1 MESIT
6 FPEVETG
13 SKLRR
18 LRLRQANRQDIVPV
32 PARLEDLISQ
42 DHLARLIWE
51 VVGRLDLTAFY
62 ARIKVFEGEPG
73 APAIDPK
80 ILITLWL
87 YAISQGVNSAREID
101 ELRVAHIA
109 YMWICGGVCLNYH
122 TISDFRT
129 DYEQEL
135 DELMTQVVKQL
146 DVAGLVELSTQ
157 GQDGMRVRAS
167 AGAASFRRQPTLEK
181 ALEQAQSRET
191 EVEQAGQAESDQRT
205 ARQRAAQ
212 ERAARERVVRLEA
225 ALEEMPAARAA
236 KKPDEK
242 DKARVSSTDAE
253 ARVMKMPD
261 GGYRPAYNWQFSVEL
276 SNFAITGVDVVNIGS
291 DKAQMEPMV
300 KQVAERTEQ
309 LPENWLVDGGFI
321 KFTAIEALAAL
332 GVVVFGPVPE
342 PKDEDRDRYAPAP
355 TDSAVVAEWRQRMGT
370 EEGKAT
376 YKQRSLV
383 ELPNAQARHRYGI
396 QQVRVRGHRKV
407 RCVALWVAVTHN
419 LLIWIRHLRQVVSSP
434 GGQLQ
439 ECRASVGA

>member
-1 MESIT
+1 MTST
-6 FPEVETG
+6 TSANTETD
-13 SKLRR
+13 SELRR
-18 LRLRQANRQDIVPV
+18 LRLRQANRHDVVPV
-32 PARLEDLISQ
+32 PARLEDLIAQ

-51 VVGRLDLTAFY
+51 VVGRLDLSPFY
-62 ARIKVFEGEPG
+62 ARLKVFEGEPG

-87 YAISQGVNSAREID
+87 YAISQGVSSAREID
-101 ELRVAHIA
+101 DLRVTHIA
-109 YMWICGGVCLNYH
+109 YIWICGGVYLNYH

-146 DVAGLVELSTQ
+146 DAAGLVELSTQ

-181 ALEQAQSRET
+181 ALEQAQSQEA
-191 EVEQAGQAESDQRT
+191 EVEQMGQVEDDPRT
-205 ARQRAAQ
+205 AAQKAAQ
-212 ERAARERVVRLEA
+212 ERAARERVARLEA

-236 KKPDEK
+236 KKPEER
-242 DKARVSSTDAE
+242 DKARVSSTDPE

-276 SNFAITGVDVVNIGS
+276 TNFVITGVDVTNIGS

-300 KQVAERTEQ
+300 EQVVERTDQ
-309 LPENWLVDGGFI
+309 LLKNWLVDGGFV
-321 KFTAIEALAAL
+321 KFTAIEALAVM
-332 GVVVFGPVPE
+332 GVAVFGPVPE
-342 PKDEDRDRYAPAP
+342 PRGEDRDRYAPSP
-355 TDSAVVAEWRQRMGT
+355 TDSDVIAEWRQRMGT

-383 ELPNAQARHRYGI
+383 ELPNAHARSRDGI
-396 QQVRVRGHRKV
+396 QQVRVRGRRKV
-407 RCVALWVAVTHN
+407 RCVALWVAITHN
-419 LLIWIRHLRQVVSSP
+419 LLVWIRHLRQVISSSK
-434 GGQLQ
+434 GQLQ
-439 ECRASVGA
+439 ECGSHVGA